1 MSNQHLEAVIS
12 ELSARVTQQSAQI
25 EELQK
30 QLTDMQAAMS
40 CDMDQIC
47 LTSKNM
53 NEALQ
58 QQLKS
63 VGML

>member
-30 QLTDMQAAMS
+30 QLTDIQATMS
-40 CDMDQIC
+40 CG
-47 LTSKNM
+47 SKMVRIASENFEQSIKATLYM
-53 NEALQ
+53 
-58 QQLKS
+58 
-63 VGML
+63 G

>member
-1 MSNQHLEAVIS
+1 MSSKHLEQAIAT
-12 ELSARVTQQSAQI
+12 LSAQVTQQNVQI
-25 EELQK
+25 AELQK
-30 QLTDMQAAMS
+30 QLTDIQATMS